1 MAKKADGTPW
11 DHVTEL
17 RDAQRGLMKRIKS
30 INKKLSS
37 NKLDDASRSALEKEL
52 GEASRLLDKSEGYLP
67 RK

>member
-1 MAKKADGTPW
+1 M
-11 DHVTEL
+11 TEL